1 MRKLAG
7 LFAAVALLGLP
18 TMSAA
23 KAAGPAPTGVP
34 AAAPAAAH
42 KPEPALPKPAGW
54 PFAEAFPRT
63 SGTGRLAGGASY
75 WSDFL
80 YDDHGA
86 KGTSTSFGPVGLAP
100 SIGTY
105 LYASPNA
112 HQNGADI
119 FRTAIGADDTNTY
132 WRVDWNTLTDP
143 TLPIAEF
150 AIDVDGNPKTG
161 TTDWPAGAAVHS
173 PGTELALVVTG
184 TKAWLVDAA
193 TGVRRDVSTI
203 AGQLAVDGNAQS
215 FVVRVPK
222 AALPSTAKPW
232 TVRLAAGVND
242 GAGNFAPVSAIDGA
256 NSGQPPVYNVAF
268 RSYRQETPGN
278 GNYWMDG
285 AQANAL
291 AAGDVTPFSITVN
304 WAQLAS
310 KTTQPEP
317 RPTGYTNR
325 WYVSSIQD
333 LGPGVIGPDN
343 NAGFDDRP
351 NYLGR
356 VQPYAVY
363 VPSSYT
369 GKSPV
374 PLTWILHSLSEQ
386 HNQYGTLAPKLLQA
400 FCEKRNSIC
409 ATTLGRGPDGWYY
422 DEAEVDFWEVW
433 NRLAST
439 YSLDPERTVLSGY
452 SMGGWGTYK
461 LGLAYPSLFAKAM
474 ALAGPPACGIR
485 LAPGFDLHANNGRCT
500 TEGNTTP
507 LVENARWLPFV
518 IHQGVADELVPVAS
532 VILQSQQFDKLGY
545 RYRLQLYPTG
555 DHLASSVVDP
565 IYLGDEAAQIGNDT
579 RKQNPGHIT
588 YTWYPHLARPEWGI
602 GPNGAWWVQDVAAAD
617 AGPGKLAHIDATSG
631 ARPEPAITSTT
642 QQGLDPQAAA
652 SAFTER
658 TWHEGATP
666 PRITQLQLTLTNV
679 GALTLDL
686 AGAGFRPAET
696 GTVAVTSDRST
707 RLVLKGLADSM
718 GVAVDGGA
726 PGRVVAGAGAIALAA
741 GAHQV
746 TFAPLPS
753 PPSAAGPGTSV
764 LGSQLPATGA
774 PETALA
780 GAGIALLV
788 GALALRRVLARAVL
802 RR

>member
-317 RPTGYTNR
+317 RPTGYTNG

-433 NRLAST
+433 NRIAAA
-439 YSLDPERTVLSGY
+439 YKLDPTRTAISGY
-452 SMGGWGTYK
+452 SMGGFGTYK
-461 LGLAYPSLFAKAM
+461 LGLSYPSLFARAVPI
-474 ALAGPPACGIR
+474 AAAVWCLSNTASPHC
-485 LAPGFDLHANNGRCT
+485 ANNY
-500 TEGNTTP
+500 NTYP
-507 LVENARWLPFV
+507 LINNARWLPFASFP
-518 IHQGVADELVPVAS
+518 GGTDGFGLVVDNT
-532 VILQSQQFDKLGY
+532 IMTEQFDSLGMRY
-545 RYRLQLYPTG
+545 RYEVYPNE
-555 DHLASSVVDP
+555 DHLVWLTQDNLTTAAK
-565 IYLGDEAAQIGNDT
+565 YLDGTVKTD
-579 RKQNPGHIT
+579 PGHVSL
-588 YTWYPHLARPEWGI
+588 TWHPDLTVPKWGI
-602 GPNGAWWVQDVAAAD
+602 GSNGAWWISGLASDAPPGSTATVDAVSHARPDPSTTTKED
-617 AGPGKLAHIDATSG
+617 AGPSM
-631 ARPEPAITSTT
+631 
-642 QQGLDPQAAA
+642 
-652 SAFTER
+652 
-658 TWHEGATP
+658 
-666 PRITQLQLTLTNV
+666 
-679 GALTLDL
+679 
-686 AGAGFRPAET
+686 
-696 GTVAVTSDRST
+696 
-707 RLVLKGLADSM
+707 LADGTP
-718 GVAVDGGA
+718 GVHRSQPWTGGA
-726 PGRVVAGAGAIALAA
+726 KP
-741 GAHQV
+741 
-746 TFAPLPS
+746 APPH
-753 PPSAAGPGTSV
+753 
-764 LGSQLPATGA
+764 PADLTH
-774 PETALA
+774 
-780 GAGIALLV
+780 
-788 GALALRRVLARAVL
+788 
-802 RR
+802 